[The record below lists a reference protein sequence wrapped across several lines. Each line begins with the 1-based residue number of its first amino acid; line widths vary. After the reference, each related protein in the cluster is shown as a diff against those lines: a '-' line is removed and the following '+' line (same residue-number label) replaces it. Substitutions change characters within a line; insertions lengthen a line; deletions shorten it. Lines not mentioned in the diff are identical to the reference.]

1 MEKHEHKSVT
11 DLKGSLSQLRGPDP
25 GAFERAQYQNSVKSV
40 QNVVLT
46 GREAWRI
53 LSGE

>member
-1 MEKHEHKSVT
+1 MEQHESKSVD
-11 DLKGSLSQLRGPDP
+11 DLKGKLSQLCSPDP
-25 GAFERAQYQNSVKSV
+25 GAFERAQYQNAVKSV
-40 QNVVLT
+40 QSVVLT